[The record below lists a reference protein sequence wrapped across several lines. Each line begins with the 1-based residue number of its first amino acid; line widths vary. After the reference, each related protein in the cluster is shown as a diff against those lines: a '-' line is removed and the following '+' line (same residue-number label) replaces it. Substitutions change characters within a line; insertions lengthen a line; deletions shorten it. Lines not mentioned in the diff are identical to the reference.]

1 MSLAEVFD
9 PKANSLS
16 HIRLALAAGVIV
28 CHAVFFAGFRPSETF
43 GQLIEFGFV
52 DGFFAISGFLIV
64 ASWVQRPSVIPF
76 VTARALRIIPAFW
89 VALAMTAFVLA
100 PGALLASG
108 RGLPPGFW
116 DEAWTYVWSGL
127 GLFIH
132 QPDIAG
138 SPSPTT
144 GSWNQPLWTLY
155 WEFACY
161 ILVAAL
167 GVFGL
172 VRGKTMVVLLAG
184 SFSLAL
190 LAVAGIVPFGF
201 ALIARF
207 LLMFTAGG
215 ALYLYRERIPATWWG
230 VVATVPLVGVSAM
243 LPDYRLLGALP
254 LAYALV
260 VGGSLLRR
268 KTLRTDLSYGIYV
281 YAFPIQVWLA
291 MLGVTNLVANVLLA
305 LACTLPF
312 AAASWYLIERPALRL
327 KKPLGDKLEQ
337 ASLRFARVGVGSEPQ
352 APAS

>member
-16 HIRLALAAGVIV
+16 HIRLALATGVIV

-64 ASWVQRPSVIPF
+64 ASWVQRPSVFPF

-100 PGALLASG
+100 PGALLLSG

-116 DEAWTYVWSGL
+116 EEAWTYVGTGL
-127 GLFIH
+127 GLFINQH
-132 QPDIAG
+132 DIAG

-172 VRGKTMVVLLAG
+172 VRRKTMVVLFVGAL
-184 SFSLAL
+184 SLAL
-190 LAVAGIVPFGF
+190 LAVAGFVPFGYS
-201 ALIARF
+201 LIARF
-207 LLMFTAGG
+207 LLMFAAGG
-215 ALYLYRERIPATWWG
+215 ALYMFRERIPATWWG
-230 VVATVPLVGVSAM
+230 VVASVSLVAVSAM
-243 LPDYRLLGALP
+243 LPDYRLIGALP

-268 KTLRTDLSYGIYV
+268 PTLRTDVSYGIYV
-281 YAFPIQVWLA
+281 YAFPIQVGLA
-291 MLGVTNLVANVLLA
+291 MLGVTNLAANALLA

-312 AAASWYLIERPALRL
+312 AVASWYLIERPALRL
-327 KKPLGDKLEQ
+327 KTPLGDMLER
-337 ASLRFARVGVGSEPQ
+337 AARRADRIGAGSEHLERT
-352 APAS
+352 